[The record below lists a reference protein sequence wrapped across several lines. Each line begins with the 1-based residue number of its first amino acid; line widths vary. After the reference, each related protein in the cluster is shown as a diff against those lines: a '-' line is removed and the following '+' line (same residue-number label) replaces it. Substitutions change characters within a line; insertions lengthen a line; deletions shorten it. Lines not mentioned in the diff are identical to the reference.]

1 MFKKKK
7 KNYKNLFLLIIKTN
21 LDNYLYNINKF
32 TEINTDIEKFIIII
46 HYRIQNIFFKI
57 RNNVCKLEFINLN
70 DFKIL
75 KFFIEKI
82 INKIDKFLELLY
94 KHINE
99 NNNTIEFLEEEM
111 INMSNYCFNEIKF
124 LFY

>member
-1 MFKKKK
+1 
-7 KNYKNLFLLIIKTN
+7 
-21 LDNYLYNINKF
+21 
-32 TEINTDIEKFIIII
+32 ES
-46 HYRIQNIFFKI
+46 
-57 RNNVCKLEFINLN
+57 INLN